1 VGKAPRITRR
11 LTLALCLL
19 LALTGCAKKEAKTL
33 TVWVPE
39 RGSYIGADEQKKAR
53 EEWYISRAFRRFEKA
68 NPGVTVVLVVVPD
81 AAAAH
86 QAFKAAAVAGNAPD
100 VASLWSGQSTFDI
113 RDAILPIDG
122 LVPQADLAD
131 LAGWET
137 MREEFLPGGRLL
149 GYPGYAL
156 TLSFLFYNKGLV
168 KQAGLDFEAD
178 PPRTTEEF
186 DAALETI
193 RKTGVVPI
201 ATDESFPWFNLRV
214 AVYWWYQISG
224 PDRILKDCLGEEK
237 FSEDKGLLSMLDN
250 YSSQWK
256 RGDVNG
262 NAATS
267 RDSWANFL
275 QGKAALTPQV
285 STMMNDAIA
294 ALGSDNVGILAPPD
308 MDTNAPY
315 ATGGVIGGATGA
327 LVVSKGSKN
336 PDLAVK
342 LLSFLN
348 SRAETLELLKSQ
360 SFVPV
365 RRDIAAVDA
374 GLAPASVQ
382 EQMFSYRDTLVSF
395 IDTILTPGV
404 LDEYRTLCPL
414 VLVGTMTP
422 MQFALA
428 LDAKAAELKK

>member
-1 VGKAPRITRR
+1 MGKAPRITRP

-19 LALTGCAKKEAKTL
+19 LALTGCAKKEAKRL

-53 EEWYISRAFRRFEKA
+53 EEWYISQAFKRFEKA
-68 NPGVTVVLVVVPD
+68 NPGVTVVLVVEPE
-81 AAAAH
+81 AAGA
-86 QAFKAAAVAGNAPD
+86 AGNAPD
-100 VASLWSGQSTFDI
+100 A
-113 RDAILPIDG
+113 
-122 LVPQADLAD
+122 AD

-137 MREEFLPGGRLL
+137 MREEFAPGGRLL
-149 GYPGYAL
+149 GYLGHAL
-156 TLSFLFYNKGLV
+156 ALSFLFYNKDLV
-168 KQAGLDFEAD
+168 KQAGLDFEVN
-178 PPRTTEEF
+178 PPRTMEEF

-224 PDRILKDCLGEEK
+224 PDRILKNCLGEEK
-237 FSEDKGLLSMLDN
+237 FSEDKGLLSMLDS
-250 YSSQWK
+250 YSSLWE

-285 STMMNDAIA
+285 STMMGEAIA
-294 ALGSDNVGILAPPD
+294 ALGADNLGILAPPD
-308 MDTNAPY
+308 IDTNAPF
-315 ATGGVIGGATGA
+315 ATGRVIGGATGA

-336 PDLAVK
+336 PDLALK

-360 SFVPV
+360 SFIPT
-365 RRDIAAVDA
+365 RRDITAVDA
-374 GLAPASVQ
+374 GLAPGSVQ
-382 EQMFSYRDTLVSF
+382 EQMFSYRDTFVPF